1 MADRP
6 PKNFPS
12 SPCFILRTSTA
23 LTFLDPAHATRHAS
37 LVAKKREPRVRTLL
51 PDHCRLTDSFLRTIC
66 VLSLLLASTLVAFA
80 DGCYIPHKTYLQ
92 TPTIPAQ
99 TAIISFRDGQETL
112 VVQSLLQ
119 AEGQEFGWI
128 IPVPAPPTEMRV
140 GTPGMIK
147 TLQVQL
153 QPRIIA
159 GAYFSGLGTL
169 IVISAAVTYWG
180 LRTIYHHRNE
190 KVTFASLLVFI
201 FTFVILAGLSLPA
214 LGGSLGRFSQTG
226 GITLANSQAIGHYD
240 VATLK
245 ADSAQSLNNWLQANQ
260 LRTLDAAAQRIVNRY
275 IREGWCFVTARLHRD
290 GNQLAAPHPLV
301 LTFPTKEPIYPM
313 RLTALTGQPVHVELF
328 LIGDRQWQSRDL
340 TMQYSDQFDLDVVPP
355 DLNEEPGSFAVP
367 FRGATYRATLMHEQA
382 KQLLWPGCII
392 TKLVGDVSPKEMTQD
407 YRFISVAQNAPY
419 RAVVYSKAAAI
430 RNSICIGLVYWCLGL
445 VALILYHR
453 KLINADMHRPLVP
466 RQVALLFGF
475 CAFFALANYLATT
488 QAEVRNGGPQYSIK
502 RSDLRIKSVVTAFL
516 AKHPNSNGAELISL
530 FEQTLGSSE
539 NRILGGKIVQ
549 EDSPGNFEVI
559 ERNGT
564 TIIRLYREDGSY
576 LEVTRPDPTPK
587 ESRR

>member
-1 MADRP
+1 M
-6 PKNFPS
+6 
-12 SPCFILRTSTA
+12 
-23 LTFLDPAHATRHAS
+23 
-37 LVAKKREPRVRTLL
+37 RTL
-51 PDHCRLTDSFLRTIC
+51 HQNNRRLTDSFLRTVY
-66 VLSLLLASTLVAFA
+66 VLLLLLASTLAAFA

-153 QPRIIA
+153 QPRIISDPW
-159 GAYFSGLGTL
+159 FSGLGFL
-169 IVISAAVTYWG
+169 IMLCAWITFWG
-180 LRTIYHHRNE
+180 LRTIYDPQG
-190 KVTFASLLVFI
+190 KIVSFTDLILSIFI
-201 FTFVILAGLSLPA
+201 IVILAGFSLPA
-214 LGGSLGRFSQTG
+214 LGTAGSSVVTIR
-226 GITLANSQAIGHYD
+226 GITLSNSQTIGHYD

-245 ADSAQSLNNWLQANQ
+245 ADSAQALNNWLQANQ
-260 LRTLDAAAQRIVNRY
+260 LRTLDAAAQRIVNSY

-340 TMQYSDQFDLDVVPP
+340 TMQYSDQFFLKETNHFDTS
-355 DLNEEPGSFAVP
+355 EKEPEFFAT
-367 FRGATYRATLMHEQA
+367 TYRASLGHPQI
-382 KQLLWPGCII
+382 KPLLWQGCVI
-392 TKLVGDVSPKEMTQD
+392 TKLTGDVTPLEMTHD
-407 YRFISVAQNAPY
+407 YRFNQVGAGSPY
-419 RAVVYSKAAAI
+419 RAVVYSKAAA
-430 RNSICIGLVYWCLGL
+430 RRDSICWGLGFWCVGL
-445 VALILYHR
+445 LVTVQLYR
-453 KLINADMHRPLVP
+453 KQINSGHQRPFLSKV
-466 RQVALLFGF
+466 LLFLFSYCVLLSVGI
-475 CAFFALANYLATT
+475 YLT
-488 QAEVRNGGPQYSIK
+488 QTRVEVRDLGRRGWRALSSHSPLMRDFAQTYLKDNPTVKGP
-502 RSDLRIKSVVTAFL
+502 VA
-516 AKHPNSNGAELISL
+516 AAELEEMLREVELS
-530 FEQTLGSSE
+530 
-539 NRILGGKIVQ
+539 NPYLGGKIVQ

-576 LEVTRPDPTPK
+576 LEVTRPDPATKQPP
-587 ESRR
+587 R